1 MLFGNR
7 GQSLLTL
14 TERRSRSL
22 LTLTERRFRV
32 LRCRY
37 CQRTGTVTGYG
48 GRRVSLVPQTDD
60 DDGYSYSRTAT
71 FGLLQNRI
79 QTNVGGPIFFGA
91 TNNLATGAPT
101 VSRAAPVGQT
111 LTG

>member
-1 MLFGNR
+1 MLFGDR
-7 GQSLLTL
+7 GQ
-14 TERRSRSL
+14 SL

-60 DDGYSYSRTAT
+60 DDGYSYS
-71 FGLLQNRI
+71 GI

-91 TNNLATGAPT
+91 TNNPATGAPT